1 MEELDEGGPHGEEGA
16 VDSSF
21 THSSFTPPRACCVG
35 MGGEGEREA
44 AAEKDGVGVGT
55 AGVAVGAAGLPR

>member
-16 VDSSF
+16 VD
-21 THSSFTPPRACCVG
+21 SSFTPPRACCVG

-55 AGVAVGAAGLPR
+55 AGVAGGAAGLPR